1 MARKRM
7 KKGQLSFLASEKCG
21 INKVEIK
28 EEMDKLTKNE

>member
-7 KKGQLSFLASEKCG
+7 EKGHLSFLACRNCG